1 MHFFGETMDGSNMQ
15 KQLHKHMDKPI
26 DNSYQQ
32 GDVKF
37 RKLSCDSTYA
47 QPEAKVVAKGR
58 CIVAEGEGHHVH
70 VIDAPETDAELIR
83 EGERMLLRLHKPAI
97 VRHEIV
103 GSPGSQADHK
113 PMLLSAGLWEVGNVN
128 EVDHFT
134 QIIRPVMD

>member
-1 MHFFGETMDGSNMQ
+1 MENE
-15 KQLHKHMDKPI
+15 KPVE
-26 DNSYQQ
+26 NTYQQ

-37 RKLSCDSTYA
+37 RRIACDSTA
-47 QPEAKVVAKGR
+47 HAELGEVKQRGR

-83 EGERMLLRLHKPAI
+83 EGERMLLRLHKPAT

-103 GSPGSQADHK
+103 NQPGSQADHK
-113 PMLLSAGLWEVGNVN
+113 PVLLSAGLWEVGNVN

-134 QIIRPVMD
+134 QTIRPVVD

>member
-1 MHFFGETMDGSNMQ
+1 ME
-15 KQLHKHMDKPI
+15 KPI
-26 DNSYQQ
+26 ENSYQQ

-37 RKLSCDSTYA
+37 RKLSCDSNAPRQLSKTVA
-47 QPEAKVVAKGR
+47 QGR

-103 GSPGSQADHK
+103 GVPGSQADHK

-134 QIIRPVMD
+134 QTIRPVVD

>member
-1 MHFFGETMDGSNMQ
+1 MEDTNE
-15 KQLHKHMDKPI
+15 KPVQ
-26 DNSYQQ
+26 NTYQQ

-37 RKLSCDSTYA
+37 RRISCDSNTH
-47 QPEAKVVAKGR
+47 QLIDSKGKVVAKGR

-83 EGERMLLRLHKPAI
+83 EGERMLLRLHKPAM

-103 GSPGSQADHK
+103 NQPGSQADHK
-113 PMLLSAGLWEVGNVN
+113 PQLLSAGLWEVGNVN

-134 QIIRPVMD
+134 QTIRPVMD